1 MSRGAMIALGV
12 VALVGVALAAWRQGG
27 LLGLR
32 HIPSDVTVESAG
44 LAGLEE
50 LRRTDHFMQD
60 GDDAAV
66 AAGLSPCRQLV
77 RQGLSDIAAGN
88 VPSGLR
94 HMGDGLRKC
103 PDDLVLGN
111 TFRMTL
117 FQLKRE
123 ALAAARKEGRY
134 NARLPDHLRDDP
146 IVTLQD
152 IARTHPSRE
161 AKLQLALAWIDQMLL
176 FPALEVKAPSS
187 VEAVKILTEILE
199 QDPTYVPA
207 LFGRGLNH
215 LHRPSRLV
223 WPESENV
230 LPDSAAEDIGRCV
243 AIGRRLNVGSPR
255 LQATLA
261 LTLGD
266 AHVKAGRAESARS
279 WWQIAQNLDRSES
292 IGAAVRRRFAWNDE
306 SILDELEAELDRS
319 RSELDRPLSDL
330 SFMWN

>member
-1 MSRGAMIALGV
+1 MSRSVMIALGV
-12 VALVGVALAAWRQGG
+12 VALVGVALAAWSQGG
-27 LLGLR
+27 LLGLPN
-32 HIPSDVTVESAG
+32 IPSDVTVESAG
-44 LAGLEE
+44 LAGIEE
-50 LRRTDHFMQD
+50 LRRTDHFMQEVD
-60 GDDAAV
+60 EAKV
-66 AAGLSPCRQLV
+66 AGQLSECRQLV

-94 HMGDGLRKC
+94 HVGDGLRKC

-111 TFRMTL
+111 AFRMTL

-123 ALAAARKEGRY
+123 ALAAARKEGLY

-146 IVTLQD
+146 IATLAE

-161 AKLQLALAWIDQMLL
+161 AKLQLALAWVDQMLL

-187 VEAVKILTEILE
+187 VEAVKILTEILVQE
-199 QDPTYVPA
+199 PSYVPA

-230 LPDSAAEDIGRCV
+230 LPDAAAEDIGRCV
-243 AIGRRLNVGSPR
+243 AIGRKLNVGSSR

-266 AHVKAGRAESARS
+266 AYVKAGRAESARS
-279 WWQIAQNLDRSES
+279 WWQIAQNLDRSEAIS
-292 IGAAVRRRFAWNDE
+292 AAVRRRFGWSNETIIDQ
-306 SILDELEAELDRS
+306 LEAELDRS